1 MICPQDGDTALH
13 LAAVHS
19 HTEIVKLLL
28 EKGADVSTRSNVS
41 QNMSLYILRAVRR
54 NGQGSILLYC
64 IALCYI
70 ILLYIIAVLS
80 CT

>member
-1 MICPQDGDTALH
+1 MICPQDGNTALQWN
-13 LAAVHS
+13 ANRG

-28 EKGADVSTRSNVS
+28 EKGANVNTRSNVS
-41 QNMSLYILRAVRR
+41 QNMSLYILRAVER

-64 IALCYI
+64 IALYHI